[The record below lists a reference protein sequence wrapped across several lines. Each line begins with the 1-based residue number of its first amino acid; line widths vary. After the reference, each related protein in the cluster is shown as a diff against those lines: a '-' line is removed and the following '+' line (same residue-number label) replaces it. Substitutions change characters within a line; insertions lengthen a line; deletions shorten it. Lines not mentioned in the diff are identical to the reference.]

1 MGIGQRNL
9 HRAGIGLEW
18 RAARMLANDSKDGIV
33 RQVPLGQRLQIRVVD
48 QHKGVVLEHD
58 GDAVGR
64 THALDHDKL
73 AAGLHAKERRVLA
86 RRRDHRAR
94 DQARARYHVVGGATL
109 GNLALE
115 LGSTYK
121 GAPPLLAVKVPRA
134 RQLLDGTAHG
144 DAPHAVG
151 LRELHLGRN
160 ARTGRIYAARDLALQ
175 VIHDLLVQRHGGH
188 VSALGTLGFVIG
200 CHRYAPS
207 RACSDSNS
215 SIAAIN

>member
-1 MGIGQRNL
+1 M
-9 HRAGIGLEW
+9 
-18 RAARMLANDSKDGIV
+18 V
-33 RQVPLGQRLQIRVVD
+33 C

-73 AAGLHAKERRVLA
+73 AAGFHAKKRRVFA

-94 DQARARYHVVGGATL
+94 HQTRARHHIVGSTAL
-109 GNLALE
+109 GKALNIAFLDNLALE
-115 LGSTYK
+115 LGSAYK

-134 RQLLDGTAHG
+134 RQLLDGAAHG

-160 ARTGRIYAARDLALQ
+160 ARASRIYAARDLALQ

-215 SIAAIN
+215 SIAAINCSPKASAFFSPMPLT